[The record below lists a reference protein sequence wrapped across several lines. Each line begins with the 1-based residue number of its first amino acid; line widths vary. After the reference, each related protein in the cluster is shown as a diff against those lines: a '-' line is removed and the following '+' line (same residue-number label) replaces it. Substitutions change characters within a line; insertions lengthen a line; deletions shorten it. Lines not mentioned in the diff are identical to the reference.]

1 MRTRR
6 ICVSLKENAGCARF
20 AVAACP
26 LVAPLCRPS
35 LRPGAACFQGVL
47 RPRREALGSE
57 GLCCWTDPVAME
69 QRDRE
74 RPEVGLRKLNNAQLP
89 ESATTLSNSIRRVLD
104 ECRGRD
110 WFQGCTVSV
119 NSRAATVTAGALHLR
134 LMDAR
139 QGRVRA
145 EMTTGLGEGWRGCR
159 LDPRPRLAADLI
171 GEMFQDRQGPHLWLR
186 NEPLPGFSPGDGVR
200 ITGKKADRV
209 QVGIVRRLVWHHK
222 IGRWMYLLENEAG
235 PINLRFWQEELEPA

>member
-119 NSRAATVTAGALHLR
+119 NSRAATEVNNHEARTVCATPDTGIRADMQHTNYELRCNVAYNKHMHMHLHSIHPY
-134 LMDAR
+134 
-139 QGRVRA
+139 
-145 EMTTGLGEGWRGCR
+145 GWS
-159 LDPRPRLAADLI
+159 
-171 GEMFQDRQGPHLWLR
+171 W
-186 NEPLPGFSPGDGVR
+186 S
-200 ITGKKADRV
+200 
-209 QVGIVRRLVWHHK
+209 RLVEC
-222 IGRWMYLLENEAG
+222 LLSALALSLSLG
-235 PINLRFWQEELEPA
+235 